1 MSELFINH
9 LSVRFN
15 GTPEPIL
22 EIPDLV
28 IRSGLQVAVS
38 GVSGS
43 GKTTLVNAISGLE
56 RCARGQVFWDGIDIG
71 AYSESKL
78 DRWRATNVGLVMQ
91 DFHLYPGLSALDNV
105 LLPLKFYHWRLP
117 AALKIKAKALLARLG
132 VEHNGTSVDLL
143 SRGEKQRV
151 AIARALL
158 QSPPIIIADEPTA
171 SLDAENGMQVIK
183 LLTRLASESKATLI
197 CITHDLR
204 LSQTVRRHILLDAG
218 RPIQDSTV
226 GKRL

>member
-1 MSELFINH
+1 MSDLYIKQLN
-9 LSVRFN
+9 VRFN
-15 GTPEPIL
+15 GTPQPAL
-22 EIPDLV
+22 SIPDLM
-28 IRSGLQVAVS
+28 IRSGLQVAVT
-38 GVSGS
+38 GASGS

-56 RCARGQVFWDGIDIG
+56 RCGRGQVFWDGIDIG

-78 DRWRATNVGLVMQ
+78 DRWRAANVGLVMQ

-105 LLPLKFYHWRLP
+105 LLPAKFYHWRLP
-117 AALKIKAKALLARLG
+117 AQLKIKGKDLLARLG
-132 VEHNGTSVDLL
+132 IENNRTSIDLL

-158 QSPPIIIADEPTA
+158 KSPPVIIADEPTA
-171 SLDAENGMQVIK
+171 SLDADNGMQVIQ

-204 LSQTVRRHILLDAG
+204 LSKAMRRHILLDAG
-218 RPIQDSTV
+218 RPIQDLTA
-226 GKRL
+226 GKLL

>member
-1 MSELFINH
+1 MSDLYIKQ

-15 GTPEPIL
+15 GTSQPVL
-22 EIPDLV
+22 SIPDLM
-28 IRSGLQVAVS
+28 IRSGLHVAVT
-38 GVSGS
+38 GASGS

-56 RCARGQVFWDGIDIG
+56 RCGRGQVFWDGIDIG
-71 AYSESKL
+71 GYSESKL
-78 DRWRATNVGLVMQ
+78 DRWRAVNVGLVMQ

-105 LLPLKFYHWRLP
+105 LLPAKFYHWRLP
-117 AALKIKAKALLARLG
+117 ARLKIKAKDLLARLG
-132 VEHNGTSVDLL
+132 IENNRTSIDLL

-158 QSPPIIIADEPTA
+158 QSPPVVIADEPTA
-171 SLDAENGMQVIK
+171 SLDADNGLQVIK

-204 LSQTVRRHILLDAG
+204 LSGAMRRHILLDAG
-218 RPIQDSTV
+218 RPVQDLTA
-226 GKRL
+226 GK